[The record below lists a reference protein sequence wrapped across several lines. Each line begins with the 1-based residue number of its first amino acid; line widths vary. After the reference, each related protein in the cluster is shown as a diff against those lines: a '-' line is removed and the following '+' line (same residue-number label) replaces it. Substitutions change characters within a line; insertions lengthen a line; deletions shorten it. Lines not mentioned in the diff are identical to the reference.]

1 MGIETFKS
9 RARVIDLLGRQQIAD
24 VPTATGEL
32 FKNALDAAASHVQ
45 VDYNDPENS
54 QGVGFLR
61 ICDNGLGMRL
71 QEDVV
76 GKWLVLATESKFAK
90 KADDGWAEFAT
101 EEQRKWLKSTYGEKG
116 IGRLSVA
123 SLGRMTILWSV
134 WGAGTKKR
142 GALCIVHWHLFQHPT
157 KLLSELPIPCAA
169 FDHVPSLEEFDA
181 VFTSLRK
188 SPLVGNLL
196 NDETW
201 DVSLRQELKHDI
213 DIPSAVLLM
222 QLQPKFDMGTT
233 FLCVNTNNE
242 LRDLFRT
249 SLVGENV
256 LETIT
261 SSELKS
267 INAFSS
273 FWDPFHVENIKMFLL
288 YANWSRT

>member
-1 MGIETFKS
+1 MSIETFKS

-24 VPTATGEL
+24 APTATGEL
-32 FKNALDAAASHVQ
+32 LKNALDAAACHVR
-45 VDYNDPENS
+45 VDYVDPENN

-90 KADDGWAEFAT
+90 KVDDGWSEFAT
-101 EEQRKWLKSTYGEKG
+101 EEQRKWLKTAYGEKG

-134 WGAGTKKR
+134 WGAGAKKR

-157 KLLSELPIPCAA
+157 KLLSELPIPCAS
-169 FDHVPSLEEFDA
+169 FDHVPSLAEFDA

-188 SPLVGNLL
+188 SPLVGDLL

-213 DIPSAVLLM
+213 DIPSSVL
-222 QLQPKFDMGTT
+222 
-233 FLCVNTNNE
+233 
-242 LRDLFRT
+242 
-249 SLVGENV
+249 
-256 LETIT
+256 
-261 SSELKS
+261 
-267 INAFSS
+267 
-273 FWDPFHVENIKMFLL
+273 
-288 YANWSRT
+288 